1 MKQSGVS
8 EDAVEIAIRQI
19 QREEILLPH
28 LTTAVSA
35 RHFRKA
41 GRAFQPHRDVTKLG
55 KRLEVPSRPAAK
67 IEHCERWLALD
78 ELQQSG
84 NILTHVVISR
94 SFPESLGALIVVL
107 QRAPRDSRQ
116 IRAIELHQVYTVRV
130 TFTKPII
137 KDPTRGR

>member
-28 LTTAVSA
+28 LTTAVGA

-41 GRAFQPHRDVTKLG
+41 GGAFQPHRDVTKLG
-55 KRLEVPSRPAAK
+55 QSLEVPSRPAAK
-67 IEHCERWLALD
+67 IENCERWFALD
-78 ELQQSG
+78 ELQQRG
-84 NILTHVVISR
+84 NILTHVVIAR
-94 SFPESLGALIVVL
+94 SFPESFGALIVVL
-107 QRAPRDSRQ
+107 QLAPGDSCQ
-116 IRAIELHQVYTVRV
+116 IRAIDFHQDYTVEAN
-130 TFTKPII
+130 FTKPII